1 MWSSQLCSFILKKTS
16 LVCFAYFIFL
26 MTKGKHYNKT
36 KVLLTWYL
44 ALDQGFDLYVLM
56 NKLKQTLTHRQ
67 LGAVL
72 FVPTLGPC
80 NTNCHSDKGQSL

>member
-1 MWSSQLCSFILKKTS
+1 MYLFCLFYFPDDKGQTLQQSKTFID
-16 LVCFAYFIFL
+16 
-26 MTKGKHYNKT
+26 
-36 KVLLTWYL
+36 L

-80 NTNCHSDKGQSL
+80 NVNCHSDKGQSL